1 MTGRA
6 VAAALLLAFAG
17 AAAANAPERGAA
29 ANAQERLSVVS
40 NGEVVGYVAA
50 SHDGPVTRVTYH
62 VDNNGRGPKHESVIE
77 TGAHGIPVAWRIEGT
92 SLMGGSVEET
102 YRFADGRAAWKSQ
115 ADSGEV
121 AAELPPLYIVNDGSP
136 WALGVYAR
144 ALLQAPSPSL
154 PVLPAGA
161 LSLAKLRE
169 LSIGEGEAGVDVTV
183 YRIGGVDLAPDFIML
198 DADNRLFAAFGA
210 TSFVVREG
218 YEFAEQEILA
228 LGRVLEG
235 EHARA
240 LQERLAHRYAVPLR
254 IENVRIFDPESG
266 KVGPET
272 VVVVDGERIARIGAD
287 ATTGASVVIDGE
299 GGTLVPG
306 LHDMHSHSSLRSGLF
321 YLAAGVTATRDMGN
335 RNDFLPRLMAQIE
348 AGEIAGPRITPAGF
362 IEGRSEYS
370 ARLGIVADSQEDAVE
385 AVRWYADRGY
395 PQIKIYNSMNPDWLA
410 AMAAEAHRLGLSV
423 TGHVPAFTTPDA
435 VIRAGYDE
443 IAHVNQLMLGWL
455 LEPGEDT
462 RTPLRLTAMIRAAEL
477 DLDSEAVQDTIA
489 LMKAGNI
496 AHDPTAVILERLM
509 LSRAGTVAAGDEA
522 YLDHMPIGYQRYR
535 KRSFVDVATPEA
547 DRRWREAFQRILD
560 TLYLLHE
567 NGIRLLPGTDDGT
580 GFTVHRELELFVQ
593 AGLSPAEALR
603 LGTLGAERHLGRDDR
618 LGSIE
623 AGKLADFFL
632 VAGDPTDNIR
642 AIRRP
647 RLVIKGGVVYFPDEI
662 YRALDIEPFTTPPPL
677 AEPEA

>member
-1 MTGRA
+1 MIRR
-6 VAAALLLAFAG
+6 VAATALLLAAAG
-17 AAAANAPERGAA
+17 AAAANAPER
-29 ANAQERLSVVS
+29 LSVVS
-40 NGEVVGYVAA
+40 NGEIVGYVAA
-50 SHDGPVTRVTYH
+50 SHDGSVTRVTYH
-62 VDNNGRGPKHESVIE
+62 VDNNGRGPKHEAVID
-77 TGAHGIPVAWRIEGT
+77 TGANGIPVTWRIEGT
-92 SLMGGSVEET
+92 SLMGGTVDET
-102 YRFADGRAAWKSQ
+102 YRLADGRAAWKSQ
-115 ADSGEV
+115 ADAGEV
-121 AAELPPLYIVNDGSP
+121 AVDSPPLYIVNDGSP

-144 ALLQAPSPSL
+144 ALLQAPSRSL
-154 PVLPAGA
+154 SVLPSGS
-161 LSLAKLRE
+161 LSLTELRE
-169 LSIGEGEAGVDVTV
+169 LSIGDGEEAVDVTV

-198 DADNRLFAAFGA
+198 DGANRLFAAFGA

-218 YEFAEQEILA
+218 YESEGAEILA

-240 LQERLAHRYAVPLR
+240 LQERLAHRYAAPLK

-272 VVVVDGERIARIGAD
+272 LVVVDGDRIARVGA
-287 ATTGASVVIDGE
+287 AGTVEAGVVIDGE

-335 RNDFLPRLMAQIE
+335 RNDFLPDLMAQIE
-348 AGEIAGPRITPAGF
+348 AGEVAGPRITPAGF

-370 ARLGIVADSQEDAVE
+370 ARLGIVADSQNDAVE

-395 PQIKIYNSMNPDWLA
+395 PQIKIYNSMNPDWLE

-477 DLDSEAVQDTIA
+477 DLDSEAVRNTIA
-489 LMKAGNI
+489 LMQAEGI

-509 LSRAGTVAAGDEA
+509 LSRAGTVAPGDEA

-535 KRSFVDVATPEA
+535 KRSFVDIPTPEV

-560 TLYLLHE
+560 TLALLHE

-632 VAGDPTDNIR
+632 VAGDPTEDIR

-647 RLVIKGGVVYFPDEI
+647 RLVVKGGVVYFPDEI

-677 AEPEA
+677 TEPKE